1 MLYAP
6 KVARSGVRW
15 VTLQTGIEN
24 SISGPVRREFL
35 NSFTHFLDPKRRLTV
50 PSEWR
55 EPFAQTPT
63 LYVLPDFFER
73 SLRLIPDIDMDRRL
87 EKIRQIPLSDRRG
100 RDFVRE
106 LGHRSDKV
114 QWDAQG
120 RIRIKDEMLNWV
132 GLVDQVLLVGAVDTF
147 ELWEPKAWAQIRR
160 TPDFDQE
167 KLREAAPL
175 VGF

>member
-1 MLYAP
+1 MQA
-6 KVARSGVRW
+6 V
-15 VTLQTGIEN
+15 IEN
-24 SISGPVRREFL
+24 SMGGGPPRREFL
-35 NSFTHFLDPKRRLTV
+35 NSYTHFLDPKRRLTI

-55 EPFAQTPT
+55 EPFAQAPT

-73 SLRLIPDIDMDRRL
+73 SLRLIPDVDMDRRL

-100 RDFVRE
+100 RDLVRE
-106 LGHRSDKV
+106 LGRQSDKV

-147 ELWEPKAWAQIRR
+147 ELWEPKTWTQTRR
-160 TPDFDQE
+160 TPSFDQD